1 MGKVLKKVARD
12 YSSKTIL
19 NQIFISNPKFHFF
32 LIVPRKITYALDYG
46 LNLRGLNLKIRKYY
60 PKLWDQKRI
69 LTCFKYLHEIR
80 AGIK

>member
-19 NQIFISNPKFHFF
+19 NQIFITNPKFHFF

-46 LNLRGLNLKIRKYY
+46 LN
-60 PKLWDQKRI
+60 
-69 LTCFKYLHEIR
+69 
-80 AGIK
+80 